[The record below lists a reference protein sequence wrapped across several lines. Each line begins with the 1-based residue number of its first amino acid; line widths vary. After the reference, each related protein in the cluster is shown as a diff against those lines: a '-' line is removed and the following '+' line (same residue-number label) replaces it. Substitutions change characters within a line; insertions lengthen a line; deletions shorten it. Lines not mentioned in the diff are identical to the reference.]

1 MYNFLSLLIGILIA
15 VMVAFNGELSGNIGN
30 YSSLVVIHVLG
41 YIALVMLMI
50 YKKIKI
56 PFKMTLPFWLYSA
69 GAISVGT
76 VLINNISYSKI
87 GVSLPVALGLLGQSL
102 TSLVFDHYG
111 FLGMPQIKFNKKKI
125 IGIVIIVL
133 GVCIMTFCN

>member
-30 YSSLVVIHVLG
+30 YSSLVVIHVIG
-41 YIALVMLMI
+41 YLALVLLML

-56 PFKMTLPFWLYSA
+56 PFKMTLPLWLYSA

-76 VLINNISYSKI
+76 VLINNLSYSAI

-111 FLGMPQIKFNKKKI
+111 FLGMPKIKFNKNKI
-125 IGIVIIVL
+125 IGIVIIII
-133 GVCIMTFCN
+133 GVCIMTFL

>member
-15 VMVAFNGELSGNIGN
+15 VMVAFNGELSVNIGN
-30 YSSLVVIHVLG
+30 YSSLLVIHVIG
-41 YIALVMLMI
+41 YLALVLLML

-56 PFKMTLPFWLYSA
+56 PFKMTLPLWLYSA

-76 VLINNISYSKI
+76 VLINNLSYSAI

-111 FLGMPQIKFNKKKI
+111 FLGMPKIKFNKNKI
-125 IGIVIIVL
+125 IGIVIIII
-133 GVCIMTFCN
+133 GVCIMTFL

>member
-30 YSSLVVIHVLG
+30 YSSLVVIHILG
-41 YIALVMLMI
+41 FITLLIIMI

-69 GAISVGT
+69 GIISVGT
-76 VLINNISYSKI
+76 ILINNITYSKI

-102 TSLVFDHYG
+102 TSLLFDHYG
-111 FLGMPQIKFNKKKI
+111 FLGMPKIKFNKKKI
-125 IGIVIIVL
+125 IGIIIIIIGL
-133 GVCIMTFCN
+133 CIMTFSN

>member
-15 VMVAFNGELSGNIGN
+15 IMVAFNGELSGNIGN
-30 YSSLVVIHVLG
+30 YSSLVVIHVIG
-41 YIALVMLMI
+41 YLALVLLML

-56 PFKMTLPFWLYSA
+56 PFKMTLPLWLYSA

-76 VLINNISYSKI
+76 VLINNLSYSAI

-111 FLGMPQIKFNKKKI
+111 FLGMPKIKFNKNKI
-125 IGIVIIVL
+125 IGIVIIII
-133 GVCIMTFCN
+133 GVCIMTFL